1 MYLTHFG
8 FSELPFSLTPDTDFF
23 FESASHAEALN
34 TLHAALRL
42 GEGFIKVTAEIGLG
56 KTLLCRLLLRQL
68 DDGFVTAYVPD
79 PLLSPRSL
87 RVALA
92 EELSLAV
99 DNDNTD
105 AQLLGAIQRQLLGN
119 AANGRRT
126 VLVIDEAHQLAS
138 ETLESIRLLTNLETE
153 KAKLLQ
159 VVVVGQPELDRRLC
173 EPALRQLRQRISFD
187 CTLQPLN
194 LADTATYIAHRLARA
209 GDGETPAITPEAVA
223 AVYKASRGTPRL
235 INMLCHKALLAAWG
249 TGVRRVHETHARRA
263 IADSQ
268 AAVREA
274 GASRLPWRPWAL
286 LPRALRPAGL
296 VAERCQ

>member
-1 MYLTHFG
+1 MYLSHFG
-8 FSELPFSLTPDTDFF
+8 FSEPPFSLTPDTDFF

-68 DDGFVTAYVPD
+68 DDHFVTAYVPD
-79 PLLSPRSL
+79 PLLSPRAL

-99 DNDNTD
+99 ASGDTD
-105 AQLLGAIQRQLLGN
+105 AQLLGAVQRQLLAN
-119 AANGRRT
+119 AADGRRT

-138 ETLESIRLLTNLETE
+138 DTLESVRLLTNLETE

-159 VVVVGQPELDRRLC
+159 VVVVGQPELDRRLAQ
-173 EPALRQLRQRISFD
+173 PALRQLRQRISFD

-194 LADTATYIAHRLARA
+194 LADTGTYIAHRLARA
-209 GDGETPAITPEAVA
+209 SNGQKPVFTDAAVA
-223 AVYKASRGTPRL
+223 AIFKASRGTPRL

-249 TGVRRVHETHARRA
+249 TGVRCVDGSHARRA

-268 AAVREA
+268 SAVRA
-274 GASRLPWRPWAL
+274 VGANRPPWRRWAL
-286 LPRALRPAGL
+286 LPRALRPTGL
-296 VAERCQ
+296 VAERCP